1 MNNLLLKD
9 NYGLRKTLL
18 ATVIAAMAVSPVL
31 AYADELDELRMFVEP
46 VNSAPKAPV
55 NVVPQVVETPPAAVS
70 APVVVSAPPIIT
82 HTEQPRSLVT
92 PVVSAPVKPLE
103 KTQPLAIKETPVASK
118 PALSWSSEPT
128 RSSES
133 SLVRI
138 VEPATAPPV
147 SSPPVQSVNI
157 TPTQPVSTV
166 TTRTLPAPAKPSAS
180 NNGFYTSQ
188 EKTSTTPSYAA
199 DDASTVLTSPT
210 RTTSY
215 EKRERAQSYR
225 ANQNPAAEV
234 ELKHQFATAI
244 RSALLINPKIQASMS
259 QSEAAEANIDEA
271 KGQRWPQVDVSA
283 ASPNKQFGSG
293 NRTQQNNLPTLGVSI
308 ATNLYDFGQTSR
320 TIESKEE
327 QFTAASQDTFAQKE
341 DIAWQVSSALIEQR
355 KQQVIIDI
363 SRQYV
368 QRMQEL
374 TTMLSG
380 IVQADA
386 GRRSEL
392 TQARGRLLQAQSLL
406 ENAESRER
414 DSEITLRRLL
424 GGKSVSLPPSS
435 TWAFNFGSLD
445 EQLRNLDHHPGILK
459 AAAES
464 RAAMKE
470 AEAVKASGKPKLN
483 WVVSKNTAEDDFGRQ
498 QSWQT
503 GLNVSW
509 GLFRGGSNNAS
520 ERSAVLRAEASKQL
534 VQEQMREYEQRIR
547 AADQDAHSMQSR
559 ANLYGNLTVES
570 DRIRKDF
577 FDQWYHL
584 GKRTLLDV
592 LSAETDYYNNRVSEV
607 SNRMDSYTAIFRGY
621 ASAGYLVNWLTSNK
635 P

>member
-1 MNNLLLKD
+1 MNKLLLTD
-9 NYGLRKTLL
+9 MFVLRKTLL
-18 ATVIAAMAVSPVL
+18 ATVITAMAASPVL
-31 AYADELDELRMFVEP
+31 VSADELDELRMFVEP
-46 VNSAPKAPV
+46 VSSAPKVPV
-55 NVVPQVVETPPAAVS
+55 NIVPQVVETPPVL
-70 APVVVSAPPIIT
+70 APTVQTST
-82 HTEQPRSLVT
+82 RTEQSTSLVT
-92 PVVSAPVKPLE
+92 PATSVPVKLQE
-103 KTQPLAIKETPVASK
+103 KVAPIQIQGTPVASA
-118 PALSWSSEPT
+118 PTLSWSNEKT
-128 RSSES
+128 HSSES
-133 SLVRI
+133 GLVSKVTPNPVPRI
-138 VEPATAPPV
+138 NPTPVQQVNTAPARKL
-147 SSPPVQSVNI
+147 
-157 TPTQPVSTV
+157 PT
-166 TTRTLPAPAKPSAS
+166 
-180 NNGFYTSQ
+180 NNDSGFYISQ
-188 EKTSTTPSYAA
+188 TKATEASSYAA
-199 DDASTVLTSPT
+199 DNTSSALASPT
-210 RTTSY
+210 RTTPY
-215 EKRERAQSYR
+215 EKRERAQNYR

-234 ELKHQFATAI
+234 ELKHQFAAAI
-244 RSALLINPKIQASMS
+244 RSALIINPKIQASLS

-293 NRTQQNNLPTLGVSI
+293 NRTPQNNLPTLGVSI

-327 QFTAASQDTFAQKE
+327 QFTAASQDTIAQKE

-355 KQQVIIDI
+355 KQQVIIEI
-363 SRQYV
+363 SKQYV

-414 DSEITLRRLL
+414 DSEITLKRLL

-445 EQLRNLDHHPGILK
+445 DQLRNLDHHPGILK
-459 AAAES
+459 ASAES

-509 GLFRGGSNNAS
+509 GIFRGGSNNAS

-559 ANLYGNLTVES
+559 AILYGNLTVES

-621 ASAGYLVNWLTSNK
+621 ASAGSLVNWLTSNK